1 MFFDISTSDLT
12 VLVCEGDW
20 GGYHGFGRLSQDI
33 SGCLWEQADGF
44 HHTPEKEDEAEEE
57 RGEEEE
63 EDEEDEE
70 DEEKEDEDKEDEEEG
85 EAEAE
90 AEEEGDEGEEEED
103 FSNVEIK

>member
-44 HHTPEKEDEAEEE
+44 HHAAEKDDEEDEEEVE
-57 RGEEEE
+57 EDEEEE
-63 EDEEDEE
+63 KEEKEDEEDEE
-70 DEEKEDEDKEDEEEG
+70 EDEEE
-85 EAEAE
+85 
-90 AEEEGDEGEEEED
+90 EEEGDEGEEEED